1 MSEKDWILNWEDEMK
16 KPTVASP
23 IEPVVSGI
31 TTDEES
37 LKRFARI
44 VFNRA
49 FTLGWFVG
57 GAPEKMDESYKLMLS
72 DLKDSFTQEEVQ
84 KLLNSISC

>member
-1 MSEKDWILNWEDEMK
+1 MNDEKK
-16 KPTVASP
+16 QTVASP
-23 IEPVVSGI
+23 IKPVVSRI

-37 LKRFARI
+37 LKRFTRI
-44 VFNRA
+44 IFNRA

-72 DLKDSFTQEEVQ
+72 DLKDSYVQEEVQ
-84 KLLNSISC
+84 KLLNTISC

>member
-1 MSEKDWILNWEDEMK
+1 MAWLKYSNTKLNSS
-16 KPTVASP
+16 TVSNPVEA
-23 IEPVVSGI
+23 VVSRI

-37 LKRFARI
+37 LKRFTRVI
-44 VFNRA
+44 FNRA

-72 DLKDSFTQEEVQ
+72 DLKDSYVQEEVQ
-84 KLLNSISC
+84 KLLNTISC